1 MNPNM
6 AERARAQ
13 SAIGAAI
20 AASAMLAEQAHA
32 QGDYVTVNV
41 GPVEQHRAEFIALRD
56 ELAILVPRYL
66 GERDAALLRRI
77 QSARLQFDAIPC
89 ETKWLDKWRN
99 TVITEGKNAALTH
112 FLKGSSYTA
121 SQVMGLIED
130 TGYSAIAAGST
141 AGGITAVGGGSPT
154 NGWNEAPSSTC
165 AARGSPSFG
174 TASSGSLA
182 TSSAVSFSIIATDT
196 IKGAFLLCRSAAGTA
211 PTTTVGNTSGAI
223 YSAGLFSGGDRAVA
237 NGDTLNVSGTWSL

>member
-1 MNPNM
+1 MSRM
-6 AERARAQ
+6 SERAHAQ

-20 AASAMLAEQAHA
+20 SREALLAEHA
-32 QGDYVTVNV
+32 NARGDYVTVCV
-41 GPVEQHRAEFIALRD
+41 GPVEAYRSRYVELRD
-56 ELAILVPRYL
+56 QLAILVPHNLVR
-66 GERDAALLRRI
+66 RDPDRTRQILQLRRE
-77 QSARLQFDAIPC
+77 FDAIPC
-89 ETKWLDKWRN
+89 EEKWLDKWRN

-130 TGYSAIAAGST
+130 TGYSALAAGNT
-141 AGGITAVGGGSPT
+141 AGSITAAGGGSPA

-165 AARGSPSFG
+165 ASRGTPSFG

-211 PTTTVGNTSGAI
+211 PSSTVGNTSGAI